1 MKTLKLLVSGILL
14 FSFFFSSGQAIIQ
27 TSRNIPAW
35 GVPVTSERYYYLPD
49 IETYYDIPS
58 GQYVH
63 LRDGNWV
70 RSNTVPA
77 AYRNYDFQR
86 GRKVV
91 INDYRGNA
99 PYTYYNVHRVKYAPA
114 QQQRIYYKDKHDY
127 KHGNGLGK
135 GHTKGHGKGHAKG
148 RGQGHNRD

>member
-1 MKTLKLLVSGILL
+1 MKTLRLLVTTAIF
-14 FSFFFSSGQAIIQ
+14 FSFFISSGQAAAQ
-27 TSRNIPAW
+27 TNRSIPSW

-70 RSNTVPA
+70 RSNTVPD

-91 INDYRGNA
+91 INDYNGNA
-99 PYTYYNVHRVKYAPA
+99 PYTYYNIHRVKYSPA
-114 QQQRIYYKDKHDY
+114 KPQRAYYKGKNEY
-127 KHGNGLGK
+127 KHGNGHGNGLAK
-135 GHTKGHGKGHAKG
+135 GHTKG
-148 RGQGHNRD
+148 RGQGHSRD